1 MAAQDD
7 LTLQQ
12 RRERVLQ
19 RLDEGHKVLHESL
32 EGIDPEAAFL
42 GSRWSVWEVL
52 NHLDAENYVAAL
64 EEIAS
69 GTRDMLPP
77 FTSREEKLK
86 KDIAHLDETY
96 QRLRDLVETVSDER
110 MGQPVT
116 PPNPHNSFPGLTL
129 LELLERSSGHASTHA
144 NQIVE
149 TRKYV
154 KAFSAKERAVT
165 FIVLDPEQPSGVGA
179 SAIGLLKYADYVAGA
194 PEALIAVRE
203 FSGGVELTLNGRNT
217 EEIVSRLGRET
228 RAGIWAVICTI
239 GSPSESHPEL
249 LRAAEKHCD
258 KVVILQARQQV

>member
-7 LTLQQ
+7 ITLQQ
-12 RRERVLQ
+12 RRGKVLQ
-19 RLDEGHKVLHESL
+19 RLDDGHKVLHESL
-32 EGIDPEAAFL
+32 EGIDAEDAFL

-52 NHLDAENYVAAL
+52 NHLDAENYVDAL
-64 EEIAS
+64 EQIAS

-96 QRLRDLVETVSDER
+96 QRLRNLVNTLPEER
-110 MGQPVT
+110 MSQPVT

-129 LELLERSSGHASTHA
+129 LELLERSSGHASSHA

-154 KAFSAKERAVT
+154 EAFSAKERAVT
-165 FIVLDPEQPSGVGA
+165 FIVLDPEQPSELGT

-194 PEALIAVRE
+194 PEALDAVRN
-203 FSGGVELTLNGRNT
+203 FAGGAELTLNGKNT

-239 GSPSESHPEL
+239 GSPSESHPEVL
-249 LRAAEKHCD
+249 QAAEKHCD
-258 KVVILQARQQV
+258 KVVIQSAR